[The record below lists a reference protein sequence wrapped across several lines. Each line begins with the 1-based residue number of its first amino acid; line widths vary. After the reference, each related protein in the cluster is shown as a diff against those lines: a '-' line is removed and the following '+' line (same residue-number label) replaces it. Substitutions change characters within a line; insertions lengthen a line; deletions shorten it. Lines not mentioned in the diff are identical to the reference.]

1 MLEELGSCPW
11 RQRVPGSYDKWTHS
25 YLVQGRQGVALQKV
39 GQVKKEQWNSVYSE
53 QFVELKLRL
62 ALEVMTGG
70 GFYIDTLK
78 TLPERME
85 GKSYSCKNIIHV

>member
-1 MLEELGSCPW
+1 M
-11 RQRVPGSYDKWTHS
+11 
-25 YLVQGRQGVALQKV
+25 ALQKV
-39 GQVKKEQWNSVYSE
+39 GQVKKEQWNSVYFE
-53 QFVELKLRL
+53 QFVVLELKLRL

>member
-1 MLEELGSCPW
+1 M
-11 RQRVPGSYDKWTHS
+11 
-25 YLVQGRQGVALQKV
+25 QKV

-70 GFYIDTLK
+70 VSILT
-78 TLPERME
+78 
-85 GKSYSCKNIIHV
+85 H